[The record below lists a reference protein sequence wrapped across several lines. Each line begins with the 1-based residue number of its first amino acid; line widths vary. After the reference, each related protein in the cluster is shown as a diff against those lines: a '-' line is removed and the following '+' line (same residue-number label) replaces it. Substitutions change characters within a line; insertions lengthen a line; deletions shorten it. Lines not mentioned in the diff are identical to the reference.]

1 MRDISHVRGE
11 PQTVITE
18 YAKAIGFS
26 FPETNKQSYL
36 STTKGIMNSFYDQ
49 HHRDQKIILMNKR
62 KEKKMNNL
70 TAKRVIKR
78 QYNTIIDEEAKIRRI
93 LSMET
98 DDSLPSQLSVGL
110 LVRVEQ
116 HLDIIIQAQ
125 NRIVLLQQIVN
136 PE

>member
-1 MRDISHVRGE
+1 
-11 PQTVITE
+11 
-18 YAKAIGFS
+18 
-26 FPETNKQSYL
+26 
-36 STTKGIMNSFYDQ
+36 
-49 HHRDQKIILMNKR
+49 
-62 KEKKMNNL
+62 MNNL

-78 QYNTIIDEEAKIRRI
+78 QYNTIIDEEAKIRRV

-110 LVRVEQ
+110 LVRIEQ
-116 HLDIIIQAQ
+116 HLDVIIQAQ

>member
-1 MRDISHVRGE
+1 
-11 PQTVITE
+11 
-18 YAKAIGFS
+18 
-26 FPETNKQSYL
+26 
-36 STTKGIMNSFYDQ
+36 
-49 HHRDQKIILMNKR
+49 
-62 KEKKMNNL
+62 MNNL
-70 TAKRVIKR
+70 TAKRVIKK
-78 QYNTIIDEEAKIRRI
+78 QYNTIVDEEAKIRRV
-93 LSMET
+93 LAMET

>member
-1 MRDISHVRGE
+1 
-11 PQTVITE
+11 
-18 YAKAIGFS
+18 
-26 FPETNKQSYL
+26 
-36 STTKGIMNSFYDQ
+36 
-49 HHRDQKIILMNKR
+49 
-62 KEKKMNNL
+62 MNNL

-78 QYNTIIDEEAKIRRI
+78 QYNTIIDEEAKIKRV
-93 LSMET
+93 LAMET

-116 HLDIIIQAQ
+116 HLDVIIKAQ

>member
-1 MRDISHVRGE
+1 
-11 PQTVITE
+11 
-18 YAKAIGFS
+18 
-26 FPETNKQSYL
+26 
-36 STTKGIMNSFYDQ
+36 
-49 HHRDQKIILMNKR
+49 
-62 KEKKMNNL
+62 MNNL

-116 HLDIIIQAQ
+116 HLDVILQAQ

>member
-1 MRDISHVRGE
+1 
-11 PQTVITE
+11 
-18 YAKAIGFS
+18 
-26 FPETNKQSYL
+26 
-36 STTKGIMNSFYDQ
+36 
-49 HHRDQKIILMNKR
+49 
-62 KEKKMNNL
+62 MNNL

-78 QYNTIIDEEAKIRRI
+78 QYNTIVDEEAKIRRV
-93 LSMET
+93 LAMET

-116 HLDIIIQAQ
+116 HLDVIINAQ

>member
-1 MRDISHVRGE
+1 
-11 PQTVITE
+11 
-18 YAKAIGFS
+18 
-26 FPETNKQSYL
+26 
-36 STTKGIMNSFYDQ
+36 
-49 HHRDQKIILMNKR
+49 
-62 KEKKMNNL
+62 MNNL

-78 QYNTIIDEEAKIRRI
+78 QYNTIIDEEAKIRRV
-93 LSMET
+93 LSIET

-116 HLDIIIQAQ
+116 HLDVIIQAQ

>member
-1 MRDISHVRGE
+1 
-11 PQTVITE
+11 
-18 YAKAIGFS
+18 
-26 FPETNKQSYL
+26 
-36 STTKGIMNSFYDQ
+36 
-49 HHRDQKIILMNKR
+49 
-62 KEKKMNNL
+62 MNNL

-78 QYNTIIDEEAKIRRI
+78 QYNTIIDEEAKIRRV

-116 HLDIIIQAQ
+116 HLDVIINAQ

>member
-1 MRDISHVRGE
+1 
-11 PQTVITE
+11 
-18 YAKAIGFS
+18 
-26 FPETNKQSYL
+26 
-36 STTKGIMNSFYDQ
+36 
-49 HHRDQKIILMNKR
+49 
-62 KEKKMNNL
+62 MNNL

-78 QYNTIIDEEAKIRRI
+78 QYNTIIDEEVKIRRV
-93 LSMET
+93 LAMET

-116 HLDIIIQAQ
+116 HLDVIMQAQ

>member
-1 MRDISHVRGE
+1 
-11 PQTVITE
+11 
-18 YAKAIGFS
+18 
-26 FPETNKQSYL
+26 
-36 STTKGIMNSFYDQ
+36 
-49 HHRDQKIILMNKR
+49 
-62 KEKKMNNL
+62 MNNL
-70 TAKRVIKR
+70 TVKRVIKR

-98 DDSLPSQLSVGL
+98 DNSLPSELSVGL

-116 HLDIIIQAQ
+116 HLDVIINAQ

>member
-1 MRDISHVRGE
+1 
-11 PQTVITE
+11 
-18 YAKAIGFS
+18 
-26 FPETNKQSYL
+26 
-36 STTKGIMNSFYDQ
+36 
-49 HHRDQKIILMNKR
+49 
-62 KEKKMNNL
+62 MNNL

-78 QYNTIIDEEAKIRRI
+78 QYNTIIDEEAKIRKV
-93 LSMET
+93 LAMET

-116 HLDIIIQAQ
+116 HLDVILQAQ

>member
-1 MRDISHVRGE
+1 
-11 PQTVITE
+11 
-18 YAKAIGFS
+18 
-26 FPETNKQSYL
+26 
-36 STTKGIMNSFYDQ
+36 
-49 HHRDQKIILMNKR
+49 
-62 KEKKMNNL
+62 MNNL
-70 TAKRVIKR
+70 TVKRVIKR

>member
-1 MRDISHVRGE
+1 
-11 PQTVITE
+11 
-18 YAKAIGFS
+18 
-26 FPETNKQSYL
+26 
-36 STTKGIMNSFYDQ
+36 
-49 HHRDQKIILMNKR
+49 
-62 KEKKMNNL
+62 MNNL

-78 QYNTIIDEEAKIRRI
+78 QYNTIVDEEAKIRRI

-116 HLDIIIQAQ
+116 HLDVIIQAQ

>member
-1 MRDISHVRGE
+1 
-11 PQTVITE
+11 
-18 YAKAIGFS
+18 
-26 FPETNKQSYL
+26 
-36 STTKGIMNSFYDQ
+36 
-49 HHRDQKIILMNKR
+49 
-62 KEKKMNNL
+62 MNNL

-78 QYNTIIDEEAKIRRI
+78 QYNTIIDEEEKIRRV
-93 LSMET
+93 LAMET

>member
-1 MRDISHVRGE
+1 
-11 PQTVITE
+11 
-18 YAKAIGFS
+18 
-26 FPETNKQSYL
+26 
-36 STTKGIMNSFYDQ
+36 
-49 HHRDQKIILMNKR
+49 
-62 KEKKMNNL
+62 MNNL

-78 QYNTIIDEEAKIRRI
+78 QYNTIIDEEAKIRRS
-93 LSMET
+93 LEMET

-116 HLDIIIQAQ
+116 HLDVIIQAQ